1 MAFHTGDETFIGRT
15 GAVRDVQRIADGM
28 AQDDDDVMG
37 IVGRQFKG
45 PANGEIRENL
55 THSLTSSSGRHT
67 SRCGTVHRPK

>member
-1 MAFHTGDETFIGRT
+1 MAFHAGDETFIGRA
-15 GAVRDVQRIADGM
+15 GAVRDVQRVADGM

-55 THSLTSSSGRHT
+55 THSLTSSSKRHT
-67 SRCGTVHRPK
+67 SRSGTVHRPR